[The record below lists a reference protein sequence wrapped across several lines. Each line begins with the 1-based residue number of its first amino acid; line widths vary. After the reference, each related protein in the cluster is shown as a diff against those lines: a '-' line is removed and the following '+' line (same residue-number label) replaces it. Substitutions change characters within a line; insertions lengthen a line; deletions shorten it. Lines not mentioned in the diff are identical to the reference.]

1 MSVSATSAY
10 TGYSSTDATSQ
21 RDPVKTLGQNDFLQL
36 LVTQMTTQDPMNP
49 KTDTEFIG
57 QMAQFS
63 SLEQNKLIEQ
73 QLSSLRADQQVSQA
87 HNVLGRQV
95 ELQADDGTV
104 VTGTVSAVKIE
115 AGTPKIL
122 VNGQA
127 YDLNQIKS
135 VSMAPVN

>member
-10 TGYSSTDATSQ
+10 TGYFATDSTTQ

-63 SLEQNKLIEQ
+63 ALEQNKLIEQ
-73 QLSSLRADQQVSQA
+73 RLESLSAEQQISQA

-104 VTGTVSAVKIE
+104 VSGVVSAVQIE

-127 YDLNQIKS
+127 YDLSQISS
-135 VSMAPVN
+135 VALATVN

>member
-10 TGYSSTDATSQ
+10 TGYTATDTTTQ
-21 RDPVKTLGQNDFLQL
+21 RDPVKTLGQDDFLQL

-63 SLEQNKLIEQ
+63 ALEQNKLIEQ
-73 QLSSLRADQQVSQA
+73 RLASLSAEQQVSQA

-104 VTGTVSAVKIE
+104 VTGVVSAVKIE

-127 YDLNQIKS
+127 YDLSQVSS
-135 VSMAPVN
+135 VAMAPVN

>member
-10 TGYSSTDATSQ
+10 TRYSSTDATSQ

-73 QLSSLRADQQVSQA
+73 QLSSLRADQQISQA